1 MTQINVKIDH
11 AIAQAE
17 LTGVLTSRMVGVPVH
32 FEFGTVWDGLIK
44 AAVFQGSGASVTV
57 MLFRTNEAEVPY
69 EVLMAAG
76 STLKIGVEGRD
87 PEGDLVIPSTMVEVG
102 KILEGADPTG
112 TEPAEATSPVW
123 EQIMEK
129 VNTLETLTE
138 NMVNTEILEAAF
150 ESHKNDPN
158 DHPELRD
165 TIRSVSDDCMQNYVE
180 CVRFVN
186 GVGPDAGGN
195 VDVNAGSEIIVDAE
209 LDKTSSNP
217 VENKAVAAKIAD
229 VENAFAQ
236 SLDAVEKKI
245 PTDSYII
252 ALIDTQLGV
261 IENGTY

>member
-1 MTQINVKIDH
+1 
-11 AIAQAE
+11 
-17 LTGVLTSRMVGVPVH
+17 MVGVPVH
-32 FEFGTVWDGLIK
+32 FEFGPVWDGLIK

-57 MLFRTNEAEVPY
+57 MLFRTNEAEVPF

-87 PEGDLVIPSTMVEVG
+87 PEGGLVIPSTMVEVG

-129 VNTLETLTE
+129 VDALEALTE
-138 NMVNTEILEAAF
+138 DFVDQADLEAAF
-150 ESHKNDPN
+150 MSHKNDPN

-180 CVRFVN
+180 CVRSVN
-186 GVGPDAGGN
+186 GVGPDEGGN
-195 VDVNAGSEIIVDAE
+195 VNVNAGSDIIVDAE
-209 LDKTSSNP
+209 LDKTSHNP
-217 VENKAVAAKIAD
+217 VENKAVAVKIAD
-229 VENAFAQ
+229 LEKAFAL
-236 SLDAVEKKI
+236 SLEALEEEI

>member
-1 MTQINVKIDH
+1 
-11 AIAQAE
+11 
-17 LTGVLTSRMVGVPVH
+17 
-32 FEFGTVWDGLIK
+32 
-44 AAVFQGSGASVTV
+44 
-57 MLFRTNEAEVPY
+57 
-69 EVLMAAG
+69 
-76 STLKIGVEGRD
+76 
-87 PEGDLVIPSTMVEVG
+87 
-102 KILEGADPTG
+102 
-112 TEPAEATSPVW
+112 
-123 EQIMEK
+123 MEK
-129 VNTLETLTE
+129 VNTLEALTE

-229 VENAFAQ
+229 VESAFAQ

-245 PTDSYII
+245 PTDSYMI